1 LTILEIDGSFGEG
14 GGQTLRIA
22 ASFSII
28 FGRPIR
34 VTRVRAGRK
43 IPGLRPQ
50 HAATLKILHEICG
63 GTLSGAEVGSTEFTF
78 APGLPENRSVSLDTG
93 TAASITLVLQALVP
107 AISLSGATLE
117 IDLVGGTDV
126 PWSPTSDYM
135 SAVLAPCLARIGVVF
150 TLEVTRRGYYPSG
163 GGRARIRIE
172 PCREVK
178 PIDLPRRVLDPQI
191 AITSRAGMLPR
202 RVPEQQ
208 LSSAVS
214 ELERQGLTPAV
225 TEVHLE
231 ESLSPGSSILV
242 SAIGDSCFIG
252 EDSIGARGVPAFR
265 VGASAASRFARAYSS
280 GACVDP
286 HLADMLAPLLCL
298 ARGPSTLLT
307 PEVTEHLRTSLHVA
321 QQFVDADYSV
331 EPRGSAQLLT
341 VRPTELAK

>member
-1 LTILEIDGSFGEG
+1 MTILEIDGSFGEG

-22 ASFSII
+22 TSFSII

-34 VTRVRAGRK
+34 VINVRAGRR

-63 GTLSGAEVGSTEFTF
+63 GTLQGAEVGSTEFTF
-78 APGLPENRSVSLDTG
+78 TPGRPENRSVSLDMG

-107 AISLSGATLE
+107 AISLSGVALE
-117 IDLVGGTDV
+117 VNLVGGTDV

-135 SAVLAPCLARIGVVF
+135 SKVLAPCLGRIGIGF

-178 PIDLPRRVLDPQI
+178 TIELTNRGLDPLI
-191 AITSRAGMLPR
+191 SVISRAGMLPK

-208 LSSAVS
+208 LTSALS
-214 ELERQGLTPAV
+214 ELARDALSPGV
-225 TEVHLE
+225 TEVHLG

-242 SAIGDSCFIG
+242 DAIGDSCFIG
-252 EDSIGARGVPAFR
+252 ADSIGARGVPAFR
-265 VGASAASRFARAYSS
+265 VGADAASRFARAYST

-298 ARGPSTLLT
+298 AKGRSSLLT
-307 PEVTEHLRTSLHVA
+307 SEATEHLRTSLHVA
-321 QQFVDADYSV
+321 QQFVSADYSV
-331 EPRGSAQLLT
+331 EAQGQAQLLT
-341 VRPTELAK
+341 IQPN

>member
-28 FGRPIR
+28 FGRSIR

-43 IPGLRPQ
+43 VPGLRPQ
-50 HAATLKILHEICG
+50 HAATLKILHDICG
-63 GTLSGAEVGSTEFTF
+63 GTLQGAEVGSTEFTF
-78 APGLPENRSVSLDTG
+78 TPGLPANRSVALDMG

-107 AISLSGATLE
+107 AISLSGVTLE

-178 PIDLPRRVLDPQI
+178 PIELSRRVLDPPI

-214 ELERQGLTPAV
+214 ELERHGLTPAV
-225 TEVHLE
+225 TEVHVE

-242 SAIGDSCFIG
+242 RAIGDSCFIG
-252 EDSIGARGVPAFR
+252 ADSIGARGVPAFK
-265 VGASAASRFARAYSS
+265 VGAGAASRFAGAYGG